1 MRRPFSRQL
10 LRLVGFTAV
19 IFSLPAVALALV
31 YADTFASLRQNIAGQ
46 ILTDALDIPLEVRG
60 PVSASFAWVP
70 RFSLADVIAS
80 DAELPADLKGV
91 SIKSIEVNLPLLPL
105 IIGQARPSSLT
116 IDGLKIEISV
126 PKDDAA
132 PHDDDMDVAKAVG
145 EFVRARVAIDLLLRD
160 ATIDYG
166 NQENG
171 FVLRSAV
178 HSLASKRTAG
188 GGVAVTGG
196 GHLNGNP
203 WTLDGRVAPP
213 DEASE
218 QRNFAVSV
226 SHTGF
231 KGNVAGSYDL
241 GPAGDTVNMTVA
253 ASTPSL
259 TQLLTTYGIAG
270 DLEGSGTLSGKLT
283 GSLEAL
289 KLADLVLDVA
299 FETGDQI
306 SLLGSVGD
314 VGAGTGLDLGLT
326 GRLVR
331 APLAEGAQQPLY
343 DIGVTGFNGRIAGSL
358 DGVLVRD
365 VHVLTNSIKANL
377 REFGPIT
384 AERLY
389 KDAQGHLGLY
399 DVVVLA
405 GDAARPSVRVA
416 GTVKDIIGLKGI
428 DLKGGIDFQT
438 ADFLDLAAEEHAPQL
453 GHLVGDIVISDADG
467 SLGIEALTARVK
479 DTALIELAIDL
490 VFDDIPEGNELK
502 LSTHLNIPKFKP
514 FAAALGSEVEEV
526 GAVRFDGTV
535 TGSDERIVMAG
546 TTVVGQ
552 TTLTGSLAGALSQGK
567 PVLSGDISS
576 QLFHLGD
583 FLTLASIRAVYQE
596 NVDEKEADV
605 FDYAKVWES
614 LLVEL
619 QIKVAKIAGTA
630 DASNFAGRVTYLAG
644 IIGLDPLTLTYLGGT
659 ASATGKIDTTLADN
673 TFALKGSVDRLPI
686 ANVLADLRVNYP
698 VSGLLQVAYD
708 LSGSG
713 NTRAQIPRS
722 LNGSLRLSVHNGWIG
737 TSLLDLAGLSLPAW
751 LLTRT
756 PGGDQATLV
765 CAVAPF
771 SFKDGRGSTH
781 GLVLETSDVQV
792 VGVGYA
798 DFQRD
803 QVDLRF
809 KPQALQPQFLKI
821 AQPFAIKGAL
831 GSARVTLTGAPLAGA
846 VTDVI
851 AFPFNLLETIIQPTG
866 DALRRIPCHVGR
878 VQ

>member
-1 MRRPFSRQL
+1 MRPPASK
-10 LRLVGFTAV
+10 LRLIGFAALV
-19 IFSLPAVALALV
+19 LSLPAVALAVV
-31 YADTFASLRQNIAGQ
+31 YADTFASLRQNIAGR
-46 ILTDALDIPLEVRG
+46 ILTDELDIPLEVRG
-60 PVSASFAWVP
+60 PVSASFAWAP
-70 RFSLADVIAS
+70 RISIGDVVAS
-80 DAELPADLKGV
+80 DAGLPADLKAV

-105 IIGQARPSSLT
+105 VIGHARPNALA
-116 IDGLKIEISV
+116 IDGLKVEISI

-132 PHDDDMDVAKAVG
+132 LDDDDLSVAKAVA
-145 EFVRARVAIDLLLRD
+145 EFVRARVANDVLLRHV
-160 ATIDYG
+160 TIDYV

-171 FVLRSAV
+171 FVLQSAV
-178 HSLASKRTAG
+178 HNLAIKPATG
-188 GGVAVTGG
+188 GGVAVVGA

-203 WTLDGRVAPP
+203 WTLDGHVDPR

-218 QRNFAVSV
+218 QRTFAVSM

-231 KGNVAGSYDL
+231 KSHVAGSYVL
-241 GPAGDTVNMTVA
+241 NPAGDAVNMTVA
-253 ASTPSL
+253 GSSPSL

-283 GSLEAL
+283 GSLDAL
-289 KLADLVLDVA
+289 KLSDLALDVA

-306 SLLGSVGD
+306 TLLGSVEDIGT
-314 VGAGTGLDLGLT
+314 GTGLDLGLT
-326 GRLVR
+326 GRLAR

-389 KDAQGHLGLY
+389 KDSQGHLGLY

-405 GDAARPSVRVA
+405 GNVARPSLRVA

-438 ADFLDLAAEEHAPQL
+438 ADFLDLAAEEHAQQL
-453 GHLVGDIVISDADG
+453 GHLVGDIAISDADG
-467 SLGIEALTARVK
+467 SLGIEALKAQVK
-479 DTALIELAIDL
+479 DSALIELAIDL
-490 VFDDIPEGNELK
+490 VFDDIPEANELK

-526 GAVRFDGTV
+526 GAVRFDGTL
-535 TGSDERIVMAG
+535 TGSDERVIMAG
-546 TTVVGQ
+546 ATVVGQ
-552 TTLTGSLAGALSQGK
+552 TTLTGSLAGAFSQGK
-567 PVLSGDISS
+567 PVLAGDISS
-576 QLFHLGD
+576 QMFHLGD

-596 NVDEKEADV
+596 NIDEKDADV
-605 FDYAKVWES
+605 FDYSKVWES
-614 LLVEL
+614 LLVDL

-630 DASNFAGRVTYLAG
+630 DASNLAGRVTYLAG

-659 ASATGKIDTTLADN
+659 ASAAGKIDTTLADN
-673 TFALKGSVDRLPI
+673 TFALKGSIDRLPI
-686 ANVLADLRVNYP
+686 AKVLAELRVSYP
-698 VSGLLQVAYD
+698 VSGQLQAVYD
-708 LSGSG
+708 LSGKG
-713 NTRAQIPRS
+713 NTREQIPRS
-722 LNGSLRLSVHNGWIG
+722 LNGSLRVALHNGWIG
-737 TSLLDLAGLSLPAW
+737 TGLLDLTGLSLPAW
-751 LLTRT
+751 LLSRT
-756 PGGDQATLV
+756 PGGNQATLV
-765 CAVAPF
+765 CAVAPL

-781 GLVLETSDVQV
+781 GLVLETADVQV

-803 QVDLRF
+803 QVDLQF

-821 AQPFAIKGAL
+821 AQPFAIKGEL
-831 GSARVTLTGAPLAGA
+831 GSPKVILTGNPVAGA

-851 AFPFNLLETIIQPTG
+851 AFPFNLLETIVQPTA
-866 DALRRIPCHVGR
+866 DASGRIPCHVGR
-878 VQ
+878 AQ